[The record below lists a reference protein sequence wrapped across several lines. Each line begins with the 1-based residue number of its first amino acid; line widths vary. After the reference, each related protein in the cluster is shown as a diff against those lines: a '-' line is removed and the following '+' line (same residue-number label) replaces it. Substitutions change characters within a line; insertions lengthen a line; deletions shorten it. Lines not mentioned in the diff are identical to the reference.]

1 MATGLRERWRINAM
15 RTIQERA
22 LDLFDARGFD
32 AVTIEEIAAAA
43 EVSPSSVYRY
53 FGTKEGL
60 IVADEFDNWSQEA
73 VEGILDVND
82 PVGSLLQVVLR
93 YEATPEQAP
102 PQTERSPWRRVR
114 YFFQEPSVRMAVC
127 AQLDRASQ
135 RIAPLMATGA
145 MTETQARVAANAL
158 VFGYFGALEQW
169 YLDGGIH
176 PIAHYVEE
184 GLRPL
189 RRIWS
194 TPGELAAGDVDE
206 RPGGFPGGTDGHP
219 ELSGLRIYRRPEP
232 EGAAALVRG

>member
-15 RTIQERA
+15 RTIQEQA
-22 LDLFDARGFD
+22 LDLFDARGFN

-60 IVADEFDNWSQEA
+60 VVADEFDSWSQEA

-82 PVGSLLQVVLR
+82 PVGSLLNVVR
-93 YEATPEQAP
+93 TYEAAPGESPQAG
-102 PQTERSPWRRVR
+102 RSPWRRVR

-135 RIAPLMATGA
+135 RIAPLMAAGGT

-176 PIAHYVEE
+176 PIARYVEE

-189 RRIWS
+189 RRIW
-194 TPGELAAGDVDE
+194 T
-206 RPGGFPGGTDGHP
+206 GT
-219 ELSGLRIYRRPEP
+219 
-232 EGAAALVRG
+232 